1 MVKIYLILC
10 KEKKL
15 VKIFAANGPVL
26 FVSLG
31 TKRTGPNEEKCLL
44 LFFNQC
50 SKITIKELISRKEKQ
65 WGKNGNTMKTKI
77 SKKN

>member
-15 VKIFAANGPVL
+15 VKIFATKGPGLFEANYSKRPGPY
-26 FVSLG
+26 
-31 TKRTGPNEEKCLL
+31 EEKCLL
-44 LFFNQC
+44 LFFHQC
-50 SKITIKELISRKEKQ
+50 SKMTIKELISRKEKQ